1 MNEVYINKIAK
12 FLPNAPI
19 GNDEMEAYLGKINDR
34 ESKARRIVLRN
45 NGIRT
50 RYYALSKDGE
60 PTHTNAQLTA
70 EAVYGLF
77 DERVQASDVELLSC
91 GTSSP
96 DYLMPSHAVMVHGE
110 LGNRNMEVNSAAGN
124 CCAGMNALKFG
135 YLSVKSG
142 NTKNAVCTGS
152 ERMSSWMLADHF
164 GKEVESLKELE
175 EQPIIAFNKDFLRW
189 MLSDGAA
196 AVLLENEPQGE
207 LPLRVEW
214 MEGYSYAHELPVC
227 MYAGGDKLASG
238 VLKSFSDYHSE
249 EWLIQSIFAVKQDTK
264 LLDKYILPKGVE
276 SMQQAMNKHGITPND
291 IDYLLPHVS
300 SHYFVDGL
308 YEGFANAGIEIDRSK
323 WFMNLKDVGNVG
335 AGSVYLMLEELVR
348 SGKLKKGQHIM
359 LCVPESARFT
369 YAYAYLT
376 VC

>member
-1 MNEVYINKIAK
+1 MSEVYINRIAK

-19 GNDEMEAYLGKINDR
+19 SNDEMEGYLGKINYR

-45 NGIRT
+45 NGIKT
-50 RYYALSKDGE
+50 RYYALTPAGE
-60 PTHTNAQLTA
+60 PTHTNAALTS
-70 EAVYGLF
+70 EAINALF
-77 DERVQASDVELLSC
+77 DDDFRSTDVELLSC

-96 DYLMPSHAVMVHGE
+96 DYLMPSHAVMVHGL
-110 LGNRNMEVNSAAGN
+110 LGNRNLEVNSAAGN

-142 NTKNAVCTGS
+142 NTRNAVCAGS

-164 GKEVESLKELE
+164 SQEVENLKQLE
-175 EQPIIAFNKDFLRW
+175 EQPIIGFNKDFLRW
-189 MLSDGAA
+189 MLSDGAGA
-196 AVLLENEPQGE
+196 FLLEDSPRGT
-207 LPLRVEW
+207 LSLKIEW
-214 MEGYSYAHELPVC
+214 MEGYSYAHELDVC
-227 MYAGGDKLASG
+227 MYAGADKTADG
-238 VLKSFSDYHSE
+238 ALKSFSDFSSE
-249 EWLIQSIFAVKQDTK
+249 EWLTQSIFAVKQDTK
-264 LLDKYILPKGVE
+264 LLDRHILEKGVE
-276 SMQQAMNKHGITPND
+276 SMKRAMEKHHVTPEN

-308 YEGFANAGIEIDRSK
+308 YQGFADAGIEISREK
-323 WFMNLKDVGNVG
+323 WYTNLRDVGNVG
-335 AGSVYLMLEELVR
+335 AGSVYLMLEELFH
-348 SGKLKKGQHIM
+348 SGRLQKGEQIM

>member
-1 MNEVYINKIAK
+1 MNEVYINRIAK
-12 FLPNAPI
+12 FLPNAPVA
-19 GNDEMEAYLGKINDR
+19 NEEMEQYLGKINDK

-45 NGIRT
+45 NGIQT
-50 RYYALSKDGE
+50 RYYALTKEGI

-70 EAVYGLF
+70 EAILGLF
-77 DERVQASDVELLSC
+77 DENFQPKDAELLSC

-96 DYLMPSHAVMVHGE
+96 DFLMPSHAVMVHGE
-110 LGNRNMEVNSAAGN
+110 LGNRNMEVNSASGN

-135 YLSVKSG
+135 YMSVKCG
-142 NTKNAVCTGS
+142 NTKNAICAGS

-164 GKEVESLKELE
+164 NKEVENLKELE

-196 AVLLENEPQGE
+196 AVLLEDKPQGE
-207 LPLRVEW
+207 LSLRIEW
-214 MEGYSYAHELPVC
+214 MEGYSYAYELETC
-227 MYAGGDKLASG
+227 MYAGADKLEDG
-238 VLKSFSDYHSE
+238 TIKPFSDYPSE
-249 EWLIQSIFAVKQDTK
+249 EWLTKSIFAVKQDTK
-264 LLDKYILPKGVE
+264 LLDKYILAKGVD
-276 SMQQAMNKHGITPND
+276 SMKKAMDKHQVTPED
-291 IDYLLPHVS
+291 IDYILPHVS

-308 YEGFANAGIEIDRSK
+308 YDGFAKAGIEITRDK
-323 WFMNLKDVGNVG
+323 WFLNLKDVGNVG
-335 AGSVYLMLEELVR
+335 AGSVYLMLEQLMS
-348 SGKLKKGQHIM
+348 SGKLKKGQRIM